1 MAFRIPANCAYT
13 AQHSS
18 PEEAQVQGAPSTAG
32 LSSCNSGL
40 LVVNPSRD
48 VYNLILHRIDE
59 PSLVMKYDFPDQDL
73 LSDLFRGR
81 WVGLPYVY
89 NALKTLRRDGV
100 HDAIWRDDRVKCV
113 HYIMTPKPWDEE
125 DVDVENGDNVENG
138 RGSNGHV
145 DGMGST
151 DSSHADGTGSVN
163 NGHADGERTA
173 ITTNGYTNSATS
185 HGTKATSNPSRQ
197 DRDPLTA
204 WWWEINR
211 ERLRLEAER
220 GICDGY

>member
-13 AQHSS
+13 EQHSS
-18 PEEAQVQGAPSTAG
+18 PEEAQVRGAPSTAG

-40 LVVNPSRD
+40 LVVNPSRETYD
-48 VYNLILHRIDE
+48 LILHRINE

-89 NALKTLRRDGV
+89 NALKTLRRAGV

-113 HYIMTPKPWDEE
+113 HYIMTPKPWDEDDG
-125 DVDVENGDNVENG
+125 DVPGSGDSVDEG
-138 RGSNGHV
+138 GHVSNG
-145 DGMGST
+145 
-151 DSSHADGTGSVN
+151 HADGTGSTS
-163 NGHADGERTA
+163 NGHADAVRTA
-173 ITTNGYTNSATS
+173 IATNGHTNGVAE
-185 HGTKATSNPSRQ
+185 HGTEPGLKAPGQ

-204 WWWEINR
+204 WWWQINR
-211 ERLRLEAER
+211 ERLRLEANR